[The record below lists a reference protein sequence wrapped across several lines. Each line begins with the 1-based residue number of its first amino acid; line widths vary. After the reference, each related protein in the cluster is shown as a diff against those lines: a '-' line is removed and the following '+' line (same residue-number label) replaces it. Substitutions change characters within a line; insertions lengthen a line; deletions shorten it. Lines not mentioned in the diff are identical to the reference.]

1 MKQIGRMQEVA
12 KRLDRVLKD
21 HVYYYVWFDGNLTN
35 GRKASEEVQ
44 NKYESDKMFSLS
56 EFDKCMEYI
65 NSLKKDHCDY
75 SFRIEDWN
83 EETEE
88 IEHFV
93 FRYFKHS

>member
-1 MKQIGRMQEVA
+1 MAERME
-12 KRLDRVLKD
+12 RILKN
-21 HVYYYVWFDGNLTN
+21 HIYYYVWFDGNLVN

-44 NKYESDKMFSLS
+44 NKYHSDVMFDLS

-65 NSLKKDHCDY
+65 NDLKKDHCDY

-88 IEHFV
+88 VEHFV
-93 FRYFKHS
+93 FKYYKHS